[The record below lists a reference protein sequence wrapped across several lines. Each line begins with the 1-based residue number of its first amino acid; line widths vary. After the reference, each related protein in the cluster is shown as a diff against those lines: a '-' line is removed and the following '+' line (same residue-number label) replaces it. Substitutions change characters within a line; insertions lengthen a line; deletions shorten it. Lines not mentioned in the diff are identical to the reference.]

1 MRTLRPVSSLR
12 NHRGQI
18 IIFVML
24 SLVFLLVVAGFFG
37 SDAARLVSDK
47 GELQAALD
55 SAALAGA
62 GKLGFD
68 NSVFPTARDFAVY
81 FGTQNMN
88 RSGIVNLNRND
99 ANDVAAFTTAAAPYG
114 DVLLGLW
121 NPAKPDGIGPG
132 LRFEPSLDALRV
144 NSVMC
149 RYKRQIPASF
159 FSLWGLFNMT
169 VATSAVATSNPPAFP
184 PDDTCVFPI
193 GVSACAFQGPT
204 AKGCGTVITMSTS
217 NGNLPLTQAG
227 GNTAA
232 WVSVTEATANA
243 NDIQDQVVKSLT
255 GECQKPPGPALD
267 ANNGKMQA
275 PYTEL
280 ATRFPAL
287 YEASSPTQS
296 VYKTGDDGVKIEP
309 PMYTGKGLRVAVPII
324 DTPCGDNGIPT
335 TLNGTYPI
343 AGWTYF
349 LMTQVIDRGA
359 CTVTNSNDAQTRD
372 LCEALRADPTKVPD
386 GSGGFVN
393 LNSLN
398 AVFGYYDC
406 GKINTTPLPHP
417 APRGALATKLRL
429 VR

>member
-1 MRTLRPVSSLR
+1 MRTPRPVSSLR
-12 NHRGQI
+12 NQRGQI

-47 GELQAALD
+47 GEMQAALD
-55 SAALAGA
+55 AAALAGA

-68 NSVFPTARDFAVY
+68 NSVFPTARDFAVN
-81 FGTQNMN
+81 FATLNQN
-88 RSGIVNLNRND
+88 RSGVITLDRND
-99 ANDVAAFTTAAAPYG
+99 ANNVTGFDTATMPYG

-121 NPAKPDGIGPG
+121 DPAKPDGIGPG

-159 FSLWGLFNMT
+159 LSLWGLVNMT

-184 PDDTCVFPI
+184 PDDACVFPI
-193 GVSACAFQGPT
+193 GVSVCAFQGPT

-232 WVSVTEATANA
+232 WVSITEATANA
-243 NDIQDQVVKSLT
+243 EAIKEQIVNSLT
-255 GECQKPPGPALD
+255 GNCQKPPGTTLD
-267 ANNGKMQA
+267 ANNGKMQSA
-275 PYTEL
+275 YTEL

-287 YEASSPTQS
+287 FNASEVQT
-296 VYKTGDDGVKIEP
+296 VYKTESDGTKTA
-309 PMYTGKGLRVAVPII
+309 MYTGQGLKVAVPII
-324 DTPCGDNGIPT
+324 DTPCGVDGVPT
-335 TLNGTYPI
+335 TLNDTYPI

-349 LMTQVIDRGA
+349 YMTQVIDRGN
-359 CTVTNSNDAQTRD
+359 CTVTNTADANTRD
-372 LCEALRADPTKVPD
+372 LCEALKADPTKVPD
-386 GSGGFVN
+386 GKGGTVN

-398 AVFGYYDC
+398 AAFGYYDC
-406 GKINTTPLPHP
+406 GKINTSPLPHP